1 MPGAQQVKE
10 HTVGDAS
17 AGLEME
23 HSLVHSQNAS
33 DMSLASQKTKFHPGS
48 PVTRLPVE
56 LDVSVPV
63 RDFRV
68 RDLLSLVQGQLIES
82 QWGHGEDLP
91 LNSGAV
97 QMAWTEFE
105 VVDTRLAVRITRL
118 A

>member
-1 MPGAQQVKE
+1 
-10 HTVGDAS
+10 
-17 AGLEME
+17 ME
-23 HSLVHSQNAS
+23 HSLVHSKNANELS
-33 DMSLASQKTKFHPGS
+33 HASHKTKFNPGS

-68 RDLLSLVQGQLIES
+68 RDLLSLAQGHLVES
-82 QWGHGEDLP
+82 QWGHGDDLP
-91 LNSGAV
+91 LSSGAV
-97 QMAWTEFE
+97 QMAWAEFE